1 MNIDFFKNA
10 LKYNASLSIVSVFIL
25 LLTKPLFEKI
35 EFISNNPIISLLIFL
50 ASVNAVI
57 ITVIYTVNKDRKT
70 SKDNQQG
77 FNNNR
82 VTGNKAKNITITTE
96 GDMSG
101 NTISN
106 NEANGDLNIGQGFKN
121 GK

>member
-25 LLTKPLFEKI
+25 LLTKPLFDKI

-96 GDMSG
+96 GDMNG

>member
-96 GDMSG
+96 GDMNG

>member
-1 MNIDFFKNA
+1 MNIDFFKSA

-50 ASVNAVI
+50 ASLNAVI
-57 ITVIYTVNKDRKT
+57 ITVIYTVNKDKKT
-70 SKDNQQG
+70 SKDNKQG

-96 GDMSG
+96 GDMNG

>member
-35 EFISNNPIISLLIFL
+35 EFISNNPIISLIIFL

-96 GDMSG
+96 GDMNG

>member
-1 MNIDFFKNA
+1 MK
-10 LKYNASLSIVSVFIL
+10 
-25 LLTKPLFEKI
+25 KI

-70 SKDNQQG
+70 SEDNKQG

-82 VTGNKAKNITITTE
+82 ITGNKAKNITITTE
-96 GDMSG
+96 GDMNG